1 MTHIRW
7 DESLNVGV
15 AEIDEQHRR
24 LFALADTLRAMREAC
39 LAPHEMLA
47 AVEEFC
53 DYTRH
58 HFATEERYMDAYE
71 YAGMDAHIQ
80 EHMRCSLRA
89 VDFLGQCLADDPQ
102 LCEDFPAFLKSWLE
116 AHVRGTDMGLG
127 AYLNRRGVA

>member
-1 MTHIRW
+1 MAYIRW
-7 DESLNVGV
+7 DESLSVGV

-24 LFALADTLRAMREAC
+24 LFALVDALHELCAAAC
-39 LAPHEMLA
+39 SPGALMA

-71 YAGMDAHIQ
+71 YRGMDAHIQ

-89 VDFLGQCLADDPQ
+89 VDFLGQCLEGDPA
-102 LCEDFPAFLKSWLE
+102 LCDEFLAFLKDWLE
-116 AHVRGTDMGLG
+116 THVKNTDMGLG
-127 AYLNRRGVA
+127 AYLNKRGVA

>member
-1 MTHIRW
+1 MAYIRW
-7 DESLNVGV
+7 DESLSVGV

-24 LFALADTLRAMREAC
+24 LFALVDALHELCAAAC
-39 LAPHEMLA
+39 SPGALMA

-71 YAGMDAHIQ
+71 YRGMDAHIQ

-89 VDFLGQCLADDPQ
+89 VDFLGQCLEGDPA
-102 LCEDFPAFLKSWLE
+102 LCDEFLAFLKDWLVNHIQKVDKRYSQ
-116 AHVRGTDMGLG
+116 AFARAGIS
-127 AYLNRRGVA
+127 